1 MVIRRL
7 ATFQDRGEQG
17 EKLADCPDLLY
28 HKNLEDLAG
37 VAEWVDAVDLKSKNG
52 KSRKRPGNKKR
63 KS

>member
-28 HKNLEDLAG
+28 NRKPEDLAG
-37 VAEWVDAVDLKSKNG
+37 VAEWVEHWT
-52 KSRKRPGNKKR
+52 
-63 KS
+63 